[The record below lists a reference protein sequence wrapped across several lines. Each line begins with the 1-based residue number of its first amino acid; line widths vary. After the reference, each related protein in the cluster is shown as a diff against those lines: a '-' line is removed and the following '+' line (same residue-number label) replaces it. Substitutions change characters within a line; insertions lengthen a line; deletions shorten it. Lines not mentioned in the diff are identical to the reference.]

1 MSRDFIVMEFLRTP
15 EPTLQQEMG
24 GLGDDDVMD
33 FMNLGSQRTGIE
45 GTVFISTAMG
55 SHGPRVKYFAKT
67 GKGEPSFS
75 VSISEEPRVLA
86 NSLPERV
93 VSRLAPKVIDW
104 VRLNHE
110 VLATFWFDGG
120 YWDEERIE
128 AFKTSIRKLEP

>member
-1 MSRDFIVMEFLRTP
+1 MSRDFNVMEFLQTP
-15 EPTLQQEMG
+15 EPTLQQEIG

-33 FMNLGSQRTGIE
+33 FMNLGFQRTGIE

-55 SHGPRVKYFAKT
+55 GHGPRVKYFEKT

-93 VSRLAPKVIDW
+93 VSRLAPMVIDW
-104 VRLNHE
+104 VRLNRE
-110 VLATFWFDGG
+110 ALSTFWFDGA
-120 YWDEERIE
+120 YWDEERID
-128 AFKTSIRKLEP
+128 AFKASIRKI